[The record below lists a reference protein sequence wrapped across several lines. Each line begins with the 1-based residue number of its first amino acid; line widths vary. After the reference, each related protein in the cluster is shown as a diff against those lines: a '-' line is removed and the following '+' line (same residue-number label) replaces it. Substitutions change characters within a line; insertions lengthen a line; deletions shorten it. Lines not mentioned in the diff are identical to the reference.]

1 MPEVNIRGGRIKARL
16 DAERFPLL
24 KTGFKIGFLD
34 DVYGV
39 AAKKV
44 EIVQIC

>member
-1 MPEVNIRGGRIKARL
+1 MDIRSGRIKARL
-16 DAERFPLL
+16 DAKRFPFV
-24 KTGFKIGFLD
+24 KTGFKIGFFNN
-34 DVYGV
+34 VYRV